1 MILIMLGTPSRD
13 RVAERREATRRE
25 IVDAAWE
32 LAREHGLAEITLRQV
47 AERVG
52 MQAPSLYSHVASKHA
67 IYDAM
72 FGEAWTQFLDG
83 ARELDT
89 QVPDDLPG
97 MLLADARY
105 FFDFATGDPVRNQL
119 MNQRT
124 IPGFEPSPEAYAPA
138 VEVLD
143 EFATR
148 LADHGITA
156 QEDIDLLVAIVGGL
170 ADSQLANDP
179 GGDRWGRLI
188 ERAVDMYVRDLES
201 RSLTE
206 TTRHPAIERSDR

>member
-1 MILIMLGTPSRD
+1 MLGTPSRD

-47 AERVG
+47 AARVG
-52 MQAPSLYSHVASKHA
+52 MQAPSLYGHVASKHA

-72 FGEAWTQFLDG
+72 FGQAWTEFLDG
-83 ARELDT
+83 ARALDP
-89 QVPDDLPG
+89 QLPDDLAG
-97 MLLADARY
+97 VLLTYARY
-105 FFDFATGDPVRNQL
+105 FFDFATRDPVRNQL

-138 VEVLD
+138 VAVLD
-143 EFATR
+143 EFAER
-148 LADHGITA
+148 MAARGITA
-156 QEDIDLLVAIVGGL
+156 QEDIDLFVALMGGL

-179 GGDRWGRLI
+179 GGDRWARLL
-188 ERAVDMYVRDLES
+188 ERAVDMYVRDLDS
-201 RSLTE
+201 RSGAETAQHPSTE
-206 TTRHPAIERSDR
+206 SSER